1 MFRKDLFITGEYY
14 HIYNRGIDKRI
25 IFKLKRDYER
35 FMILLYLANSN
46 DSFRLDDILNKQHK
60 TFSEILVLDKGE
72 SLVSIGAW
80 CLMSNHFH
88 LLVRQEVD
96 GGITK
101 FMRKLGVGYS
111 MFFNIK
117 YQRTGSLF
125 GGLFKSKLIGV
136 DDNYMRQL
144 FGYIHINPVEIEF
157 PEWKNKIN
165 KSSVNMKKF
174 LESYRYSSYLDYVDE
189 DRIEKNIIARENFP
203 DYFHDTQ
210 SFKDFIEN
218 YFSNSQASSQERFL
232 RTLANLSCRNESTTG
247 DRFLF

>member
-1 MFRKDLFITGEYY
+1 MFRKDPFITGEYY
-14 HIYNRGIDKRI
+14 HIYNRGIDKRL
-25 IFKLKRDYER
+25 IFKSRKDYER
-35 FMILLYLANSN
+35 FIMLLYIGNSN
-46 DSFRLDDILNKQHK
+46 ESLRLDELLNRQHK
-60 TFSEILVLDKGE
+60 TFSEILVLNNGP

-80 CLMSNHFH
+80 CLMPNHFH
-88 LLVRQEVD
+88 MLIRQEVD

-144 FGYIHINPVEIEF
+144 FGYIHINPLEIKF
-157 PEWKNKIN
+157 PLWKDKIN
-165 KSSVNMKKF
+165 KSHFNMKKF
-174 LESYRYSSYLDYVDE
+174 LESYRYSSYLDYVGE
-189 DRIEKNIIARENFP
+189 ERVEKNIIKAENFP
-203 DYFHDTQ
+203 DYFQSSQ

-218 YFSNSQASSQERFL
+218 YFTEI
-232 RTLANLSCRNESTTG
+232 
-247 DRFLF
+247 